1 MSGNIRILKI
11 MSKKIRISIYVI
23 FIILIFTGLS
33 VFFLLKSQMGNDKS
47 MASENKKLQVVT
59 TLFPLYDF
67 SKSIGQDKVQV
78 TLLLPPGVE
87 AHSFEPKPA
96 DVILINQADIFIY
109 TGKFMEPW
117 AEDIVKSITNKNL
130 LVVNASNGIKLI
142 PAVFYDSD
150 ESSGSMDPH
159 IWLDFDNAKMMV
171 NSIMQAFTEKDP
183 ENKSFYEKNTE
194 EYKQQLTDLDN
205 DYKSALSLCESKE
218 IIYAGHYAFGYLAKR
233 YGLKYLAAQG
243 VSPDAEPTA
252 NDPINLVNQI
262 KEDNIK
268 YIFYEE
274 LASPKIAET
283 LSNET
288 GAKLLV
294 LNAAHNV
301 SKEQLERGIT
311 FISIMKSNLNNLKT
325 GLGYKQ

>member
-1 MSGNIRILKI
+1 LVFFILKGQ
-11 MSKKIRISIYVI
+11 
-23 FIILIFTGLS
+23 TE
-33 VFFLLKSQMGNDKS
+33 NDKS
-47 MASENKKLQVVT
+47 TVSENKKLQVVT

-67 SKSIGQDKVQV
+67 AKNIGQDKIRV

-109 TGKFMEPW
+109 TGEFMEPW

-130 LVVNASNGIKLI
+130 LVVNASNGINLI
-142 PAVFYDSD
+142 PAVFHDSY
-150 ESSGSMDPH
+150 ESARSIDPH
-159 IWLDFDNAKMMV
+159 IWLDFDNARMMV
-171 NSIMQAFTEKDP
+171 NSIMKAFTEKDP
-183 ENKSFYEKNTE
+183 ENKSFYEENAK
-194 EYKQQLTDLDN
+194 EYNQQLADLDD
-205 DYKSALSLCESKE
+205 DYKSALSLCKSKE
-218 IIYAGHYAFGYLAKR
+218 IVYAGHYAFGYLAKR

-252 NDPINLVNQI
+252 NDLINLVNQI

-274 LASPKIAET
+274 LSSPKIAET

-288 GAKLLV
+288 GTKLLI
-294 LNAAHNV
+294 LSAAHNV
-301 SKEQLERGIT
+301 SKEQLNEGVT
-311 FISIMKSNLNNLKT
+311 FISIMKSNLNNLKI
-325 GLGYKQ
+325 GLEYKQ